1 MVYLNKPN
9 LKQYCFTGTKIN
21 LAVPMALLRKI
32 NTKAKTEINTGFGTN
47 SADYGGRFVN
57 KNGQANIE
65 KRGLP
70 FFQRISWFHTM
81 LAVPRWKF
89 LFIILSFFILVN
101 FIFASIYYSM
111 GVEHL
116 SGMNTGSELQKF
128 GEAFFFSAQT
138 FTTVGY
144 GRISPNGFGTSAIAA
159 FEALLGLLTFSLATG
174 LFYGRFSKP
183 KAYLKFSN
191 NAIIAPF
198 KDITALMLRI
208 APFKNATLTEAEAT
222 ITLGMVV
229 EDNGKMVNK
238 FFPLELEYSKVN
250 ALNLSWTIVH
260 PITEN
265 SPLYHLAAEDY
276 VNITGEILVFF
287 KAFDDMFSNTV
298 VARSSYTFREVVFG
312 AKFIPMYHR
321 DNVEQKT
328 ILDLAK
334 LNSFQ
339 EADISYAFGNAEQAV
354 S

>member
-1 MVYLNKPN
+1 
-9 LKQYCFTGTKIN
+9 
-21 LAVPMALLRKI
+21 MALLRKI
-32 NTKAKTEINTGFGTN
+32 NSKAKTEINTGFGAN
-47 SADYGGRFVN
+47 SSDYGGRFVN
-57 KNGQANIE
+57 KNGKANIQ

-70 FFQRISWFHTM
+70 FFERISWFHTM

-89 LFIILSFFILVN
+89 LFIIFCFFILVN
-101 FIFASIYYSM
+101 FIFASIYYIN
-111 GVEHL
+111 GVENL
-116 SGMNTGSELQKF
+116 SGMNTGTELQKF
-128 GEAFFFSAQT
+128 GEAFFFSTQT

-144 GRISPNGFGTSAIAA
+144 GRISPSGFGTSAIAA

-183 KAYLKFSN
+183 KAYLKFSE

-198 KDITALMLRI
+198 KDITALMFRV

-222 ITLGMVV
+222 VTLGMVV
-229 EDNGKMVNK
+229 EENGKMVNK

-265 SPLYHLAAEDY
+265 SPIYNFTSEDFA
-276 VNITGEILVFF
+276 NTTGEILVFF
-287 KAFDDMFSNTV
+287 KGFDDMFSNTV

-321 DNVEQKT
+321 DNAQQKT

-334 LNSFQ
+334 LNSFNP
-339 EADISYAFGNAEQAV
+339 ADISYAFTNASQAV